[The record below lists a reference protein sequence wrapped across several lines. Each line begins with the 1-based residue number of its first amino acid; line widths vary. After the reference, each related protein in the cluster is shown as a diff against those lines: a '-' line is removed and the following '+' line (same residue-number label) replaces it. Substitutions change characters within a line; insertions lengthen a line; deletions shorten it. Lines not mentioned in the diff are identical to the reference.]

1 MIVLYIILGL
11 LFLLF
16 LLLNIPVYFELRF
29 KEELSLKI
37 KYLKFSFSVFPKEE
51 KHNKIEEKSDN
62 KNEELKP
69 EKKSKKK
76 ENYISKLFKQ
86 KGLSGFL
93 SILKELTVLSTE
105 AIRKIFLKIL
115 IDKINLDIMVVG
127 EDACDTA
134 LKTGKIK
141 SFISLCLLK
150 VVKDVNSN
158 RYNVN
163 IYPGFSSE
171 KTKVD
176 FYARIHFKPI
186 SILNIAVVTAF
197 KFVKSV
203 YKNQKKLQRERV

>member
-29 KEELSLKI
+29 KEKLCLKI

-51 KHNKIEEKSDN
+51 KYNKIEEKIDN
-62 KNEELKP
+62 KNENLKL
-69 EKKSKKK
+69 EKKRKKK

-86 KGLSGFL
+86 KGLLGIL
-93 SILKELTVLSTE
+93 NILKELAALSTE
-105 AIRKIFLKIL
+105 TTKKVFLKIL
-115 IDKINLDIMVVG
+115 IDTINLDIMVVG

-141 SFISLCLLK
+141 SFISLYLLK
-150 VVKDVNSN
+150 MVKDINKN

-163 IYPGFSSE
+163 IYPGFSAE
-171 KTKVD
+171 KTEID
-176 FYARIHFKPI
+176 LYARIHFKPI
-186 SILNIAVVTAF
+186 SILNIAVVAAF
-197 KFVKSV
+197 KFVQSI
-203 YKNQKKLQRERV
+203 YKTQKKLQRERV